1 MDLNNNGCQIGELAS
16 PSVQVGNGQQYS
28 VSNLGLPKPPSGQ
41 LQHLVCLLLGLP
53 LGVLSLRV
61 HLLLIIAELAQIID
75 VARDAVTDVGVAL
88 EAIDR
93 FADIIKAKSTAK
105 AVSGLADNDGDLFQL
120 FQGDAVQLAQ
130 ANLRSTDR
138 WNRQQR

>member
-1 MDLNNNGCQIGELAS
+1 M
-16 PSVQVGNGQQYS
+16 
-28 VSNLGLPKPPSGQ
+28 
-41 LQHLVCLLLGLP
+41 GLP
-53 LGVLSLRV
+53 LGVIYLRV
-61 HLLLIIAELAQIID
+61 HLLLIIAELAQIIN

-105 AVSGLADNDGDLFQL
+105 AVSGLADNDGDLLQL
-120 FQGDAVQLAQ
+120 LQGDAVQLTQ
-130 ANLRSTDR
+130 TNLRSTDR

>member
-1 MDLNNNGCQIGELAS
+1 M
-16 PSVQVGNGQQYS
+16 
-28 VSNLGLPKPPSGQ
+28 
-41 LQHLVCLLLGLP
+41 GLP
-53 LGVLSLRV
+53 LGVIYLRV
-61 HLLLIIAELAQIID
+61 HLLLIIAELAQIIN

-105 AVSGLADNDGDLFQL
+105 AVSGLADNDGDLLQL
-120 FQGDAVQLAQ
+120 LQGDAVQLTQ